1 MKHLTLICMAGIST
15 SLLVNKMKRII
26 REKNFN
32 ITVNAMSEMAFGKYE
47 GVTDVLLLGPQLG
60 HRYEALKREY
70 EPQGVRVEMIAS
82 ELFGAMD
89 AEAVL
94 NMAFP
99 ELSGEI
105 EDEMNF

>member
-26 REKNFN
+26 REKDLE
-32 ITVNAMSEMAFGKYE
+32 ITVSAMSEMAFEKYNGE
-47 GVTDVLLLGPQLG
+47 TDVLLLGPQLG
-60 HRYEALKREY
+60 HRYKALKQEY
-70 EPQGVRVEMIAS
+70 EPQGIKVEMIAP

-99 ELSGEI
+99 SCCS
-105 EDEMNF
+105 DEQNF